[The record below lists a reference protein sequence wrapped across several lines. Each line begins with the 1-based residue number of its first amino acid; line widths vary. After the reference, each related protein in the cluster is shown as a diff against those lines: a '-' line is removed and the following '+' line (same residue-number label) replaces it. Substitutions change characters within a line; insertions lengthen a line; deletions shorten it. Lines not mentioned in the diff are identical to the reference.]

1 MTNWGTTPKLPDL
14 LELGERPITYSEAIY
29 EAMRIALV
37 TNPAVRVFGEGVT
50 DPLGN
55 YGTTKNLVK
64 EFGEERV
71 FDVPLAEA
79 LITGIGIGMA
89 IVGLRPILIHPRND
103 FLLLAMDQLCNQ
115 AAKWRY
121 MFGNRIGV
129 PLVVRSIICRGW
141 GSAAQHSQALHST
154 LAHFPG
160 LNVVVPF
167 TPYDA
172 KGFLLWAVFEARD
185 PVVIIEHKWLYKLR
199 GNVPEK
205 KYISQPGSPR
215 VVKQGRD
222 ITMVGISY
230 GVADALQ
237 AAKQLEDSGIQV
249 EVVDIRSLKPLC
261 TDVIC
266 KSVKKTGRLMVV
278 DPGHTLFGA
287 SSEIVSQVVEKSPL
301 SIFKAPPVRVGLP
314 DFPTPASSEET
325 YYFKP
330 KDITAIAIKM
340 MKGA

>member
-1 MTNWGTTPKLPDL
+1 MSNWGTAPKLPDL
-14 LELGERPITYSEAIY
+14 LELGERPVTYSDAIY
-29 EAMRIALV
+29 EAMRIALA
-37 TNPAVRVFGEGVT
+37 TNPAVRVFGEGAT
-50 DPLGN
+50 DPLGT
-55 YGTTKNLVK
+55 YGTTKGLDK

-89 IVGLRPILIHPRND
+89 LVGLRPILIHPRND

-129 PLVVRSIICRGW
+129 PLVVRSAICRGW

-160 LNVVVPF
+160 LNVLVPF

-172 KGFLLWAVFEARD
+172 KGFLLWAVFEAED
-185 PVVIIEHKWLYKLR
+185 PVVIIEHRWLYKLS
-199 GNVPEK
+199 GDVAQG
-205 KYISQPGSPR
+205 KYICQPGIPKIIR
-215 VVKQGRD
+215 QGKD

-237 AAKQLEDSGIQV
+237 SAPQLETLGI
-249 EVVDIRSLKPLC
+249 EPEIIDIRSLKPLQIE
-261 TDVIC
+261 VIC
-266 KSVKKTGRLMVV
+266 KSVEKTGRLMVI

-287 SSEIVSQVVEKSPL
+287 SAEVITRVMEKLSP
-301 SIFKAPPVRVGLP
+301 SKIKSPPVRVGLP
-314 DFPTPASSEET
+314 DSPIPASSEET

-330 KDITAIAIKM
+330 KDITAIATKMIK
-340 MKGA
+340 GV